1 MKKTLSAILALLLLI
16 LVASGCQTPGGEQ
29 GTDTHTPADSTV
41 SVAPETDAHTTAD
54 STVSAAPETE
64 LTVESLIDNWITGVL
79 SKDPDGKTAEVEV
92 CTPYVNALGKNI
104 HVSAPYFLFSD
115 MRKGDEI
122 RLLISSVDEGEP
134 KTVHVSEACVVI
146 PGPNN
151 DNYRQIPPLEDYTVE
166 QKLVDYFGAES
177 QLKLQESNYYWTPM
191 NRVIRIDRERDVY
204 YIAPYYS
211 NIARFA
217 VKGPLAVELSEGDHI
232 YLDVSKHYQYSS
244 ADFHSY
250 VVYPEDIIKLRVL
263 ETWEYIEQYH
273 IYEDVTEKPALYLY
287 PEAPTEIS
295 VKLITDGKLTC
306 TYPAYGHDGWQKVTA
321 HPDGT
326 LIKDGREYYCL
337 YWEAA
342 VDMEPDMTKGAC
354 VKGEDSAAYLEYAL
368 AALGLTE
375 REANEFIIYWLPRL
389 EQNPYNLITFQ
400 TEAYTSVVGLEITPA
415 PDSLLRVCMVAQ
427 PLDAPVEI
435 EAQTFEPFVREGFVA
450 VEWGGV
456 MLP

>member
-16 LVASGCQTPGGEQ
+16 LAASGCQPTGTEQ
-29 GTDTHTPADSTV
+29 G
-41 SVAPETDAHTTAD
+41 TDAHTTAD

-64 LTVESLIDNWITGVL
+64 LTVESLIGTWITGVL

-166 QKLVDYFGAES
+166 QKLVDYFSAES

-191 NRVIRIDRERDVY
+191 NRMIRIDRERDVY

-232 YLDVSKHYQYSS
+232 YLDVAKHYEYSG
-244 ADFHSY
+244 AGFHSY
-250 VVYPEDIIKLRVL
+250 VVYPEDIIEFRVL
-263 ETWEYIEQYH
+263 EAWEYMEQYH
-273 IYEDVTEKPALYLY
+273 IYEAATEKPALYLY

-306 TYPAYGHDGWQKVTA
+306 TYPAYGRDGWQKVMA

-342 VDMEPDMTKGAC
+342 VDMKPDMTKGAC

-400 TEAYTSVVGLEITPA
+400 TEAYTSVVGLEITPE

-427 PLDAPVEI
+427 PLDTPVEI
-435 EAQTFEPFVREGFVA
+435 EAQIFEPFVRDGFVA